1 MMVKMRVMPGN
12 GEGKGEGEGE
22 KERNT
27 LWTEFPVKRI
37 SIPGSHEICPS
48 C

>member
-12 GEGKGEGEGE
+12 GEGKGEREGE

-27 LWTEFPVKRI
+27 LWTEFPV
-37 SIPGSHEICPS
+37 
-48 C
+48 